1 MNMTITTTAMAIA
14 RSTLRRRIRQEEAV
28 LGEMLKRG
36 NYKSL
41 SYQAGLVDGLLIAA
55 SLTAVLDQEAEVDN
69 GNAH

>member
-14 RSTLRRRIRQEEAV
+14 RSTLRRRIQQEETV

-36 NYKSL
+36 NHKSL
-41 SYQAGLVDGLLIAA
+41 SYQSGLVDGLLIAA
-55 SLTAVLDQEAEVDN
+55 SLTAVLDQEVEVDN